1 VPHLINKIVYK
12 KFRKS
17 KARRSYE
24 YATLLLDKGI
34 GTPQPIA
41 FLENLI
47 GWFARQLLC
56 K

>member
-1 VPHLINKIVYK
+1 LFTK
-12 KFRKS
+12 KFKKS

-47 GWFARQLLC
+47 GLVC
-56 K
+56 KTVTM

>member
-1 VPHLINKIVYK
+1 LFTK
-12 KFRKS
+12 KFRNRK
-17 KARRSYE
+17 RRSYE